1 MRLAVGL
8 CPDPLGRSS
17 PDPLAVIRGGNGKE
31 RIGNRE
37 GEEGNGYG
45 GMGGSGEM
53 IGKGE
58 GGLDLDMCPG
68 AADQFLVTPPATL
81 PCEVGVKSKLTC
93 SCDNSSATSFRVR
106 DLKACSQHT
115 N

>member
-37 GEEGNGYG
+37 GEEG
-45 GMGGSGEM
+45 
-53 IGKGE
+53 
-58 GGLDLDMCPG
+58 
-68 AADQFLVTPPATL
+68 
-81 PCEVGVKSKLTC
+81 
-93 SCDNSSATSFRVR
+93 R
-106 DLKACSQHT
+106 DGRKWRDDRER
-115 N
+115 